1 MSAVSARSIR
11 RFPLYGAR
19 NFTPYQERVQDRDDE
34 GQPKGRPYIVHRV
47 DSLSRG
53 ERKERRN
60 DRLVAAVEKVRA
72 AEEKAKRRQAGRDLI
87 AALKAAGLPC
97 PGHPDHVRLAS

>member
-1 MSAVSARSIR
+1 MPAISARSIR
-11 RFPLYGAR
+11 RHVLHHAPIFVP
-19 NFTPYQERVQDRDDE
+19 FKDRLIDDE
-34 GQPKGRPYIVHRV
+34 GRTRTVTKV
-47 DSLSRG
+47 SAESRG
-53 ERKERRN
+53 ARLRRKIMR
-60 DRLVAAVEKVRA
+60 AGAVETKNRA